1 MSAHRSELPEWE
13 CLSLVRQEVVGR
25 VCLID
30 HGYPLAFPVK
40 YRLIGNDKDSHI
52 VIRTSPT
59 ALIGRYDGPASFEVD
74 HVDLEA
80 RTAWSVILRGRLTAV
95 TGGHGL
101 PDPQPLLTDNR
112 HRWMLL
118 EATAVTGRRF
128 VGTTADDGYSVDWGL
143 ASG

>member
-30 HGYPLAFPVK
+30 HGCPLAFPVK
-40 YRLIGNDKDSHI
+40 YRLIGEGADAHI

-80 RTAWSVILRGRLTAV
+80 RVAWSVILRGHLRAV

-101 PDPQPLLTDNR
+101 PDPQPLVTDSR
-112 HRWMLL
+112 HRWMLP
-118 EATAVTGRRF
+118 EATAITGRRF
-128 VGTTADDGYSVDWGL
+128 VGTPSDDGYSVDWEITG
-143 ASG
+143 